1 MTAQGPYFAA
11 SIMVLSSFS
20 WREWNTRFFA
30 SQSPC
35 APGDCRRPQTR
46 VLKWTGESRRDRQG
60 GGMTG
65 DVIVERLDG
74 GIAVVTLARP
84 QARNALTVAMAGRL
98 RAALEE
104 TGADPACRVIVLAAE
119 GAAFCAGL
127 DLKAHPAMD
136 GVVAWMGL
144 QEVFG
149 GLIETVRGLRQPVIA
164 AVPGAAVG
172 AGFGLALA
180 ADVRF
185 CAPSTR
191 FLVGA
196 VKIGLSAAECGIS
209 YHLPRIV
216 GAGRAFEIMLTGRAV
231 AGAEALA
238 IGLVS
243 DMVEADALL
252 ARALDCARAIAENSP
267 YSVKHTKQAM
277 WANLHASSLSA
288 ALEFENHVQVVA
300 LMTDDF
306 REGAAAFAEKR
317 PPRFTGR

>member
-1 MTAQGPYFAA
+1 MAT
-11 SIMVLSSFS
+11 
-20 WREWNTRFFA
+20 
-30 SQSPC
+30 
-35 APGDCRRPQTR
+35 
-46 VLKWTGESRRDRQG
+46 
-60 GGMTG
+60 
-65 DVIVERLDG
+65 DVVVERQDG
-74 GIAVVTLARP
+74 GISIVTLARP
-84 QARNALTVAMAGRL
+84 EARNAMTLDMAARL

-104 TGADPACRVIVLAAE
+104 AGADPSCRVIVLAAQ

-136 GVVAWMGL
+136 GVVAWMRL

-149 GLIETVRGLRQPVIA
+149 GLIETVRSLRQPVVA

-180 ADVRF
+180 ADIRF
-185 CAPSTR
+185 CAPGTR

-216 GAGRAFEIMLTGRAV
+216 GSGRAFEIMLTGRPV
-231 AGAEALA
+231 AANEALA

-243 DMVEADALL
+243 DVVGAEALL
-252 ARALDCARAIAENSP
+252 GRALDCARMIAENSP

-288 ALEFENHVQVVA
+288 ALELENHVQVVA

-306 REGAAAFAEKR
+306 REAASAFAEKR

>member
-1 MTAQGPYFAA
+1 
-11 SIMVLSSFS
+11 V
-20 WREWNTRFFA
+20 
-30 SQSPC
+30 
-35 APGDCRRPQTR
+35 
-46 VLKWTGESRRDRQG
+46 
-60 GGMTG
+60 
-65 DVIVERLDG
+65 
-74 GIAVVTLARP
+74 
-84 QARNALTVAMAGRL
+84 
-98 RAALEE
+98 
-104 TGADPACRVIVLAAE
+104 
-119 GAAFCAGL
+119 
-127 DLKAHPAMD
+127 
-136 GVVAWMGL
+136 
-144 QEVFG
+144 
-149 GLIETVRGLRQPVIA
+149 RQPVVA

-216 GAGRAFEIMLTGRAV
+216 GAGRAFEVMLTGRPIT
-231 AGAEALA
+231 GEEALA

-243 DMVEADALL
+243 DMVEPEALL
-252 ARALDCARAIAENSP
+252 GRALECARMIAKNSP

-277 WANLHASSLSA
+277 WANLQAPSLSA
-288 ALEFENHVQVVA
+288 ALELENHVQVVA

-306 REGAAAFAEKR
+306 REAATAFAEKR

>member
-1 MTAQGPYFAA
+1 MAT
-11 SIMVLSSFS
+11 
-20 WREWNTRFFA
+20 
-30 SQSPC
+30 
-35 APGDCRRPQTR
+35 
-46 VLKWTGESRRDRQG
+46 
-60 GGMTG
+60 
-65 DVIVERLDG
+65 DVIVERQDG
-74 GIAVVTLARP
+74 GIVVVTLARP
-84 QARNALTVAMAGRL
+84 EARNAMTLHMAGRL
-98 RAALEE
+98 AAALEE
-104 TGADPACRVIVLAAE
+104 AGADPACRVIVLAAQ

-136 GVVAWMGL
+136 GVVAWMSL

-149 GLIETVRGLRQPVIA
+149 DLIETVRGLRQPVVA

-180 ADVRF
+180 ADIRF

-209 YHLPRIV
+209 YHLPRLV
-216 GAGRAFEIMLTGRAV
+216 GSGRAFEIMLTGRAV
-231 AGAEALA
+231 AADEALA

-243 DMVEADALL
+243 AVVEEDALL
-252 ARALDCARAIAENSP
+252 GRAVDCARMIAENSP

-288 ALEFENHVQVVA
+288 ALELENHVQVVA

-306 REGAAAFAEKR
+306 REAAAAFAEKR
-317 PPRFTGR
+317 PPNFTGR

>member
-1 MTAQGPYFAA
+1 MA
-11 SIMVLSSFS
+11 
-20 WREWNTRFFA
+20 
-30 SQSPC
+30 
-35 APGDCRRPQTR
+35 
-46 VLKWTGESRRDRQG
+46 
-60 GGMTG
+60 G
-65 DVIVERLDG
+65 DVLVERKDG
-74 GIAVVTLARP
+74 GITTVTLARP
-84 QARNALTVAMAGRL
+84 EARNALTLDMAGRL
-98 RAALEE
+98 RAALERA
-104 TGADPACRVIVLAAE
+104 GDDPACRVIVLAAQ

-127 DLKAHPAMD
+127 DIKVHPAMD
-136 GVVAWMGL
+136 GVVAWMRL

-149 GLIETVRGLRQPVIA
+149 GLIETVRGLRQPVVA

-185 CAPSTR
+185 CAPTTR

-196 VKIGLSAAECGIS
+196 VRIGLSAAECGIS
-209 YHLPRIV
+209 YHLPRLI
-216 GAGRAFEIMLTGRAV
+216 GIGRAFEIMLTGRSV
-231 AGAEALA
+231 SGEEALA
-238 IGLVS
+238 TGLVS
-243 DMVEADALL
+243 DVVDADALL
-252 ARALDCARAIAENSP
+252 DRALDCARMIAENSP

-288 ALEFENHVQVVA
+288 ALELENHVQVVA